1 MRYITHCTLLPR
13 EVNCG
18 LFLADAKKK
27 AHNKRQKDVVCVIPL
42 TAIEFYFILGLCL
55 VFSQTVISVKAQ
67 NCPQKI
73 SFNVNNFKKKKLS
86 LWGLEWGCFINSIFL
101 RTLGANT
108 LTLTKD
114 NSNLCQVLPSYVV
127 DNLKH

>member
-1 MRYITHCTLLPR
+1 
-13 EVNCG
+13 
-18 LFLADAKKK
+18 
-27 AHNKRQKDVVCVIPL
+27 VVCVIPL

-55 VFSQTVISVKAQ
+55 VFSQTAISVKTQ